1 MVEVANPCR
10 TGAYVT
16 VARKMIL
23 SFGARLDPRVRVI
36 EGFGLAVSTSR
47 RRDGTAEY
55 VIPDR

>member
-1 MVEVANPCR
+1 
-10 TGAYVT
+10 
-16 VARKMIL
+16 MIL